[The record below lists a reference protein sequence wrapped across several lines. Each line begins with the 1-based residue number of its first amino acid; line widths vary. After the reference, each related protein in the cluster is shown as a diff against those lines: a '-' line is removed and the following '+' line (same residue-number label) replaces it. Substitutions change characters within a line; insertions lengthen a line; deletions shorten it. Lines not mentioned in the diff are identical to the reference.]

1 MSSYVTGC
9 KACFQKNKDEC
20 DIMVPGEQLWYPS
33 PSAAGDDLRWPGGLR
48 AHAAGKMQ
56 LLP

>member
-1 MSSYVTGC
+1 MF
-9 KACFQKNKDEC
+9 FQRNKDEC

-48 AHAAGKMQ
+48 AHAAGKIFLGM
-56 LLP
+56 